1 MNGLPEGALEG
12 VKILDLTWV
21 LSGPYASMVLCD
33 LGAEVIKVE
42 RPPYG
47 DVARTT
53 GPFLRNELQATGSK
67 LQGEGAELQAASA
80 GLQASSYKLQ
90 GEGSGQQ
97 ASGNKQQGVGGAVE
111 SSYFFSINRGKKST
125 LLDLRKAEG
134 RELFLRLVEKVDVV
148 MENFTPGTMDRLG
161 LGYEALAARNPR
173 VIYSATSGF
182 GQTGPDRDKPALDVV
197 VQGMGG
203 VMSITGEEGGG
214 PVRPGLSLGD
224 IAAGLFTAIGIL
236 AALQER
242 ERSGRGQMIDISM
255 LDCQVAIL
263 ENAFARY
270 SATGEPP
277 RAIGTRHPLSTPF
290 QAFPTAD
297 GHIVIALGFGLENI
311 WGLFCA
317 TIDRPE
323 LIDDPRFQTP
333 GERTRNHA
341 VLEPMLNE
349 AMLAQP
355 TSHWVREFEAIQ
367 LPCGPLNSIPEV
379 AAYPQVVAREMLREV
394 ASARGNRLTIANSPL
409 RLSRTPGVIRGGPP
423 APGQDTRAV
432 LGEVL
437 GMDEGEIEAAFEV
450 GAAVEAR
457 ELPGEITGA

>member
-1 MNGLPEGALEG
+1 MNGLPDGALEG

-53 GPFLRNELQATGSK
+53 GPFLAQ
-67 LQGEGAELQAASA
+67 EGADA
-80 GLQASSYKLQ
+80 
-90 GEGSGQQ
+90 
-97 ASGNKQQGVGGAVE
+97 E

-125 LLDLRKAEG
+125 LLDLRRPEG
-134 RELFLRLVEKVDVV
+134 KELFLRLVEKVDVV

-161 LGYEALAARNPR
+161 LGYDVLSARNPR
-173 VIYSATSGF
+173 IIYSATSGF

-270 SATGEPP
+270 SATGVPP
-277 RAIGTRHPLSTPF
+277 KAIGTRHPLSTPF

-317 TIDRPE
+317 ALDRPE

-341 VLEPMLNE
+341 VLEPLLNE
-349 AMLAQP
+349 AMQAQP

-379 AAYPQVVAREMLREV
+379 VEYPQVVAREMLREV
-394 ASARGNRLTIANSPL
+394 ESPRGNRLTISNSPL
-409 RLSRTPGVIRGGPP
+409 RLSRTPGGIRGGPP
-423 APGQDTRAV
+423 APGQDTRNV
-432 LGEVL
+432 LEEVL
-437 GMDEGEIEAAFEV
+437 GMEAGEIDAAFEV

-457 ELPGEITGA
+457 ELPGEITGS

>member
-1 MNGLPEGALEG
+1 MNGLPDGALDN

-21 LSGPYASMVLCD
+21 LSGPYAAMVLCD

-53 GPFLRNELQATGSK
+53 GPFLSR
-67 LQGEGAELQAASA
+67 AADP
-80 GLQASSYKLQ
+80 
-90 GEGSGQQ
+90 
-97 ASGNKQQGVGGAVE
+97 E

-125 LLDLRKAEG
+125 LLDLRKPEG
-134 RELFLRLVEKVDVV
+134 KDLFLRLVEQVDVV

-161 LGYEALAARNPR
+161 LGYDVLSARNPR

-203 VMSITGEEGGG
+203 VMSITGEEGGP
-214 PVRPGLSLGD
+214 PVRPGVSLGD

-236 AALQER
+236 AALRER

-270 SATGEPP
+270 SATGEVPK
-277 RAIGTRHPLSTPF
+277 AIGTRHPLSTPF
-290 QAFPTAD
+290 QALPTAD

-311 WGLFCA
+311 WGVFCA
-317 TIDRPE
+317 VIDRPE
-323 LIDDPRFQTP
+323 LIDDARFQTP

-341 VLEPMLNE
+341 ALEPILNE
-349 AMLAQP
+349 AMKQQSTA
-355 TSHWVREFEAIQ
+355 HWVREFEAIN
-367 LPCGPLNSIPEV
+367 LPCGPLLSIPEV
-379 AAYPQVVAREMLREV
+379 ATYPQVAAREMLREV
-394 ASARGNRLTIANSPL
+394 ESPRGNKLTIPNSPL
-409 RLSRTPGVIRGGPP
+409 RLSRTPGGIRGGPP
-423 APGQDTRAV
+423 APGQHTRYV
-432 LGEVL
+432 LAELL
-437 GMDEGEIEAAFEV
+437 GLDESQIDAEYAS

-457 ELPGEITGA
+457 ELPPEITGT